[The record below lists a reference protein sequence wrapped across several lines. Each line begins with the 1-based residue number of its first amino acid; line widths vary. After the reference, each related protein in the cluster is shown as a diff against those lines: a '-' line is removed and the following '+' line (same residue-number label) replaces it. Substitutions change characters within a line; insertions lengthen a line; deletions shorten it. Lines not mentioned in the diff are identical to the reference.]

1 MALRHRIIG
10 KAARV
15 YWRLFRPRTLT
26 VRAIVWNG
34 SGQVLLVRHTY
45 GNLWHLPGG
54 SAKKGESFEVA
65 LRRELEEEIDLCE
78 LTVERVVGIYH
89 STGEYKD
96 DHIVIFAVRTRQAVR
111 IADPNEVRE
120 IGWFSPDALPPDI
133 SPATNRRLGDY
144 RRGEFALEPW

>member
-15 YWRLFRPRTLT
+15 YWRLFKPRTLG

-34 SGQVLLVRHTY
+34 SGQLLLVRHTY
-45 GNLWHLPGG
+45 GNFWHLPGG
-54 SAKKGESFEVA
+54 GAKKGESFEVA
-65 LRRELEEEIDLCE
+65 LRRELVEEIALSDLI
-78 LTVERVVGIYH
+78 VERVVGIYH
-89 STGEYKD
+89 NTREHKD
-96 DHIVIFAVRTRQAVR
+96 DHIVILAVHTEQAAR

-133 SPATNRRLGDY
+133 SPATARRIGEY
-144 RRGEFALEPW
+144 QRGEFALEHW